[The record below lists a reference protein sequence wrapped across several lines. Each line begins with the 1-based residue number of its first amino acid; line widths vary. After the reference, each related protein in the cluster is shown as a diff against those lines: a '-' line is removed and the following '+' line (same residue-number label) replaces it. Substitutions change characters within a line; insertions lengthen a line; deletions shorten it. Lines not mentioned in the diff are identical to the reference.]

1 MIRQETTPELVNRVS
16 NTPGVRG
23 NICYHGGPMDWA
35 PAFPSD
41 ATGVVVLS
49 NGEDACGVFERTGD
63 RAWQAHTL
71 FAASCRGARALA
83 AGRAMVDHMRP
94 IAALLWGA
102 TPVGNR
108 AARWFNRQLGFVS
121 KGFDV
126 FAAEGAVEIFERE
139 LG

>member
-1 MIRQETTPELVNRVS
+1 MTRQETSPELLNRVS
-16 NTPGVRG
+16 NMPEVRG
-23 NICYHGGPMDWA
+23 SVCYRDGPMDWA
-35 PAFPSD
+35 LAFPSD

-49 NGEDACGVFERTGD
+49 NGEDACGLFERTGD
-63 RAWQAHTL
+63 RVWQAHIM
-71 FAASCRGARALA
+71 FAASCRGTRALA
-83 AGRAMVDHMRP
+83 AARAMIDHMRP